1 MSHREINQ
9 IIIHCTA
16 TPEGRDVD
24 IKEVRDWHQ
33 RGNGWSDVGYH
44 FLIKLDGTV
53 QRGRNLRKMGA
64 HTKGQNADSIGIAY
78 VGGLTKAGKKAKDT
92 RTPAQKQAMGELV
105 WKLNEEFGGNLVV
118 RGHNE
123 YSSKACPSF
132 DVSEDFSQYRQGLD
146 IEND

>member
-44 FLIKLDGTV
+44 FLIFT
-53 QRGRNLRKMGA
+53 
-64 HTKGQNADSIGIAY
+64 
-78 VGGLTKAGKKAKDT
+78 
-92 RTPAQKQAMGELV
+92 
-105 WKLNEEFGGNLVV
+105 
-118 RGHNE
+118 
-123 YSSKACPSF
+123 
-132 DVSEDFSQYRQGLD
+132 
-146 IEND
+146 